1 MKNILV
7 LCGGNSFE
15 YDISILSVK
24 NIIKN
29 IDTDLFNFKVVL
41 ISKENEW
48 FLNNNKIVN
57 IIDFIKGF
65 DLVFPVMHGAF
76 GEDGRIQG
84 FF

>member
-29 IDTDLFNFKVVL
+29 IDTDLFTFKVVL

-48 FLNNNKIVN
+48 FLNNKKIENN
-57 IIDFIKGF
+57 IRTKQKDT
-65 DLVFPVMHGAF
+65 
-76 GEDGRIQG
+76 
-84 FF
+84 